1 MTVFLC
7 NMTHKQNP
15 FFLWLLLAALVVAA
29 DQASKFA
36 VLAHFHLG
44 EQAPL
49 SSFFNLTLVYNPGAS
64 FGLLANMGG
73 WQRWLFTALAL
84 GICLWIGIMLWKT
97 PRQRLQNTALALIM
111 GGALGNV
118 IDRLVH
124 GAVVD
129 FLDFHLENWHWPAFN
144 LADSGIT
151 LGAVLLVLA
160 SFLEAREAR
169 T

>member
-1 MTVFLC
+1 MDNMPDKKIFL
-7 NMTHKQNP
+7 
-15 FFLWLLLAALVVAA
+15 FWLLIAAAVIAA
-29 DQASKFA
+29 DQASKF
-36 VLAHFHLG
+36 VILACFYPG

-49 SSFFNLTLVYNPGAS
+49 TSFFNLTLVYNAGAS

-73 WQRWLFTALAL
+73 WQRWLFTLLAM
-84 GICLWIGIMLWKT
+84 GISLWILVMLWKH
-97 PRQRLQNTALALIM
+97 PRQKLQNTALALIM

-118 IDRLVH
+118 IDRLLH

-129 FLDFHLENWHWPAFN
+129 FLDFHLANGHWPAFN

-151 LGAVLLVLA
+151 VGAVLLVLA
-160 SFLEAREAR
+160 SFLERREDK